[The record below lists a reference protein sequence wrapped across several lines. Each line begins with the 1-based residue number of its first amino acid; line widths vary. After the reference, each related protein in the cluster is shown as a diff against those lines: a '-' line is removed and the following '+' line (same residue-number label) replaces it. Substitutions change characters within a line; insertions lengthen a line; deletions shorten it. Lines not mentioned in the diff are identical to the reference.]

1 VSSAADETRVPVA
14 LRSQLLA
21 RRASLRLD
29 LGEVSLETLGE
40 AVGDLERANELSDN
54 GYVQQLAEVLERQ
67 RQRASDEA
75 AEATERSATMRLARV
90 LPTMGEQRRGLEL
103 LVGWVKRKPDDADA
117 VRGLGQFAADAQKW
131 GAAAK
136 AFQRLFEVTEGDE
149 QIEAV
154 VKLADACERAGSP
167 MEARGALEDVY
178 RRDPNSKLLRAQLR
192 RMYEAA
198 GAYQELAGLM
208 IAEADNAPDDAV
220 RYERLIEA
228 GDLSHK
234 VEGGERTAVVAYQRA
249 LALRPDD
256 HQATISLCDALA
268 VSGEIEEAATILDTA
283 IYCHNKRRSPELSE
297 LQHCMARVGRI
308 AEEYEA
314 VFAWLEAAVQS
325 DCQNGAAAAELA
337 VIAMQQGEL
346 DAAIRALQ
354 AVTLLKEPGPM
365 SRAEAYLRQGMIAE
379 QKGDRKKAVF
389 LAKRALTTDPEFADA
404 KAFLE
409 QLGEA

>member
-1 VSSAADETRVPVA
+1 MD
-14 LRSQLLA
+14 A
-21 RRASLRLD
+21 R
-29 LGEVSLETLGE
+29 G
-40 AVGDLERANELSDN
+40 
-54 GYVQQLAEVLERQ
+54 VLE
-67 RQRASDEA
+67 E
-75 AEATERSATMRLARV
+75 
-90 LPTMGEQRRGLEL
+90 
-103 LVGWVKRKPDDADA
+103 
-117 VRGLGQFAADAQKW
+117 
-131 GAAAK
+131 
-136 AFQRLFEVTEGDE
+136 
-149 QIEAV
+149 
-154 VKLADACERAGSP
+154 
-167 MEARGALEDVY
+167 VY
-178 RRDPNSKLLRAQLR
+178 RRDPDSKLLRAQLR

-208 IAEADNAPDDAV
+208 IAEADNAPDDAI
-220 RYERLIEA
+220 RYERLMEA
-228 GDLSHK
+228 GDLSRK

-256 HQATISLCDALA
+256 HQATIRLCDTLA
-268 VSGEIEEAATILDTA
+268 VSGEIEEAANILDTA
-283 IYCHNKRRSPELSE
+283 INSHNKRRSPELSE

-308 AEEYEA
+308 AEDYEA

-325 DCQNGAAAAELA
+325 DRQNGAAAAELA

-389 LAKRALTTDPEFADA
+389 LAKRSLTTDPEFADA